1 MCGLILGK
9 KNGFW
14 RGQCKCGTALCQCL
28 GVEGTVGFFFDS
40 SCRAWGREADWDRRC
55 GTCKLCSE
63 KKTKHMKWNPRWWVD
78 NSQWAGG
85 KPSGDAQGWVSLRW
99 WVVVGRPRL
108 SCRTGWPWPALGACL
123 GQFLAFSSGSSVGIC
138 SLAPSSER
146 PSLLNRERL
155 GWWDY
160 KADRGLFLWW
170 LWDCCLHGWYINSP
184 ISLLNFVPS
193 PAVCSI

>member
-1 MCGLILGK
+1 MVFGEVSV
-9 KNGFW
+9 NVE
-14 RGQCKCGTALCQCL
+14 QLCAS
-28 GVEGTVGFFFDS
+28 V
-40 SCRAWGREADWDRRC
+40 
-55 GTCKLCSE
+55 
-63 KKTKHMKWNPRWWVD
+63 
-78 NSQWAGG
+78 
-85 KPSGDAQGWVSLRW
+85 WVSREQLDFSLIAAAEHEAGRQTGTGDVGPVNSAVKKKPNTWSEIQGDGWTTRSGLVGNPLEMPRVGCPWGGGW
-99 WVVVGRPRL
+99 WVVVGRPWL
-108 SCRTGWPWPALGACL
+108 SSRTGWPWPALGACL

-146 PSLLNRERL
+146 PSLLNREGL